1 MPPLHRIASQYP
13 PPREG
18 DWEAR
23 NFQFG
28 AGEVFDRL
36 RLHYTTIGE
45 ASGDPVVLLHGTAGS
60 GASFLNP
67 GFAGELFG
75 PGQPLDASRYFIILP
90 DALGAGK
97 SSKPSDGLR
106 ARFPRYDYDDMV
118 QAQYRLLTEGLGVRH
133 LRLVI
138 GNSMGGM
145 QTWIWGE
152 TYPDFMDGLVPMAS
166 HPAAMSGR
174 NWMMRR
180 MLIDA
185 IRWDPGWHG
194 GDYDVQP
201 KWIAAAN
208 VFFGIATN
216 GGTLALQKA
225 APTREAADRLV
236 NERLAAPFTA
246 DANDFLY
253 QWDASRNYDPGPGL
267 ERIRAPVL
275 AINSAD
281 DERDPPETGIM
292 ERQLARLKNA
302 RLYLIPASDETAGH
316 GTTGMAKFWKREL
329 EVVLARTAPAV
340 ALRGTSRSS
349 LRATAKQPRLSRSW
363 RPPGLLRFARND
375 GWGAC
380 FMKGPSATVSRSAQR
395 ATAPSSHRA
404 ESCMMT
410 GKGTGRGLAIP
421 SPPRSGWTHNIRR
434 RTSRE
439 SPPAA
444 NPSAPPPSTSPNDRR
459 RLRRVR

>member
-1 MPPLHRIASQYP
+1 
-13 PPREG
+13 
-18 DWEAR
+18 
-23 NFQFG
+23 
-28 AGEVFDRL
+28 
-36 RLHYTTIGE
+36 
-45 ASGDPVVLLHGTAGS
+45 
-60 GASFLNP
+60 
-67 GFAGELFG
+67 
-75 PGQPLDASRYFIILP
+75 
-90 DALGAGK
+90 
-97 SSKPSDGLR
+97 
-106 ARFPRYDYDDMV
+106 
-118 QAQYRLLTEGLGVRH
+118 
-133 LRLVI
+133 
-138 GNSMGGM
+138 MGGM

-166 HPAAMSGR
+166 NPAAMSGR

-253 QWDASRNYDPGPGL
+253 QWDASRDYDPGPGL

-329 EVVLARTAPAV
+329 EVVLARTAAAV
-340 ALRGTSRSS
+340 ALKRNSPVGAAIARRARAGDALLAVHQHDADLVGRDARPTAAARQARTRSRSGAVR
-349 LRATAKQPRLSRSW
+349 RANRPRR
-363 RPPGLLRFARND
+363 
-375 GWGAC
+375 
-380 FMKGPSATVSRSAQR
+380 
-395 ATAPSSHRA
+395 
-404 ESCMMT
+404 
-410 GKGTGRGLAIP
+410 LAIP